1 MIFNEFISYGVNFDG
16 EGKEVKKKISPKTH
30 GRKGGQKRPKRLT
43 ESFLWTS
50 SEEIEVVR
58 SRLPI
63 DGTEN
68 GC

>member
-1 MIFNEFISYGVNFDG
+1 MSLNLTELILAGRRR
-16 EGKEVKKKISPKTH
+16 EVKKKISPKTH

-68 GC
+68 GR

>member
-1 MIFNEFISYGVNFDG
+1 MSSNLTELILAGRG
-16 EGKEVKKKISPKTH
+16 REVKKIISLKTH
-30 GRKGGQKRPKRLT
+30 GRKGDQKRPKRLT

-50 SEEIEVVR
+50 PEEIEVVR